1 MARRRRGLPI
11 NGVLL
16 LDKPQG
22 VSSNHA
28 LQRVRRLLQAQKA
41 GHTGTLDPM
50 ATGLLPVC
58 LGEATKFSAHLLEA
72 DKAYRTRVQLGA
84 VTDTGDA
91 EGKVIEHYRVPSL
104 SAEEIERAVARF
116 RGEIEQTPPMYS
128 ALKHQGRKLY
138 ELARE
143 GKTVERAVRR
153 VTVYDARLLAFTG
166 DVFELEVRVS
176 KGTYIRTLAEDIGR
190 ELGCG
195 AHITALRRLASG
207 PFDGAGMLELEALEA
222 LPDQAA
228 REATLLPVDVL
239 VAHLPRLDVDE
250 AARQRLVHGQAAS
263 FESTAVTL
271 GATVRLYC
279 EGTFIGLGVVKGAE
293 EVAPKRL
300 LNTAPPETQPGCG
313 SQGETSE
320 TANMRGL
327 THSYH

>member
-1 MARRRRGLPI
+1 MARRRRGLPV

-16 LDKPQG
+16 LDKPKG
-22 VSSNHA
+22 ASSNHA

-72 DKAYRTRVQLGA
+72 DKVYRTRVQLGA

-91 EGKVIEHYRVPSL
+91 EGEVIERCAVPSL
-104 SAEEIERAVARF
+104 TAADVERVLERF

-143 GKTVERAVRR
+143 GKSVERAVRR
-153 VTVYDARLLAFTG
+153 VTVYDARLLAFEG
-166 DVFELEVRVS
+166 DAFELEVRVS
-176 KGTYIRTLAEDIGR
+176 KGTYVRTLAEDIGR
-190 ELGCG
+190 ALGSG
-195 AHITALRRLASG
+195 AHITALRRLGTG
-207 PFDGAGMLELEALEA
+207 PFDSEGMLPIEALEA
-222 LPDQAA
+222 LAGQDE
-228 REATLLPVDVL
+228 REAALLPVDVL

-250 AARQRLVHGQAAS
+250 RARQRLVHGQAAS
-263 FESTAVTL
+263 VDVGGEQAGRLT
-271 GATVRLYC
+271 RLYC
-279 EGTFIGLGVVKGAE
+279 GETFIGLGVVTGPR

-300 LNTAPPETQPGCG
+300 LNTAAE
-313 SQGETSE
+313 
-320 TANMRGL
+320 
-327 THSYH
+327 

>member
-16 LDKPQG
+16 LDKPKG
-22 VSSNHA
+22 ASSNHA

-72 DKAYRTRVQLGA
+72 DKVYRTRVQLGA

-91 EGKVIEHYRVPSL
+91 EGEVVERCEVPSL
-104 SAEEIERAVARF
+104 TVAGIERVLERF
-116 RGEIEQTPPMYS
+116 RGEIEQVPPMYS

-143 GKTVERAVRR
+143 GKSVERAVRR
-153 VTVYDARLLAFTG
+153 VTVYDARLLAFEG
-166 DVFELEVRVS
+166 DAFELEVRVS

-190 ELGCG
+190 ALGCG
-195 AHITALRRLASG
+195 AHITALRRLATG
-207 PFDGAGMLELEALEA
+207 PFDSEGMLPLEALEA
-222 LPDQAA
+222 LSGQDE
-228 REATLLPVDVL
+228 REAALLPVDVL
-239 VAHLPRLDVDE
+239 VAHLPKLEVDE
-250 AARQRLVHGQAAS
+250 RARQRLMHGQAAS
-263 FESTAVTL
+263 VDAAGEKTGKLT
-271 GATVRLYC
+271 RLYC
-279 EGTFIGLGVVKGAE
+279 DETFLGLGVVTGPQ

-300 LNTAPPETQPGCG
+300 LNTAAE
-313 SQGETSE
+313 
-320 TANMRGL
+320 
-327 THSYH
+327 

>member
-1 MARRRRGLPI
+1 MARRRRGLPV

-16 LDKPQG
+16 LDKPKG
-22 VSSNHA
+22 ASSNHA

-72 DKAYRTRVQLGA
+72 DKVYRTRVQLGA

-91 EGKVIEHYRVPSL
+91 EGEVIERCAVPSL
-104 SAEEIERAVARF
+104 TAADVERVLERF

-143 GKTVERAVRR
+143 GKSVERAVRR
-153 VTVYDARLLAFTG
+153 VTVYDARLLAFEG
-166 DVFELEVRVS
+166 DAFELEVRVS
-176 KGTYIRTLAEDIGR
+176 KGTYVRTLAEDIGR
-190 ELGCG
+190 ALGSG
-195 AHITALRRLASG
+195 AHITALRRLGTG
-207 PFDGAGMLELEALEA
+207 PFDSEGMLPIEALEA
-222 LPDQAA
+222 LAGQDE
-228 REATLLPVDVL
+228 REAALLPVDVL

-250 AARQRLVHGQAAS
+250 RARQRLVHGQAAS
-263 FESTAVTL
+263 VDAGGEQAGKL
-271 GATVRLYC
+271 ARLYC
-279 EGTFIGLGVVKGAE
+279 GETFIGLGVVTGPQ

-300 LNTAPPETQPGCG
+300 LNTAAE
-313 SQGETSE
+313 
-320 TANMRGL
+320 
-327 THSYH
+327 

>member
-1 MARRRRGLPI
+1 MARRRRGLPVD
-11 NGVLL
+11 GALL

-22 VSSNHA
+22 LSSNQA
-28 LQRVRRLLQAQKA
+28 LQQVRRLLQAQKA

-58 LGEATKFSAHLLEA
+58 LGEATKFSAQLLEA
-72 DKAYRTRVQLGA
+72 DKTYRTRVQLGV

-91 EGKVIEHYRVPSL
+91 EGEVVERHPVAPLSVTEIEHVL
-104 SAEEIERAVARF
+104 ERF

-153 VTVYDARLLAFTG
+153 VTVYDARLLAVEGTA
-166 DVFELEVRVS
+166 FELEVRVS

-190 ELGCG
+190 ALGCG
-195 AHITALRRLASG
+195 AHITALRRLATG
-207 PFDGAGMLELEALEA
+207 PFGAEGMLTIDRLEA

-228 REATLLPVDVL
+228 REAALLPVDVL
-239 VAHLPRLDVDE
+239 VAHLPRLALDE
-250 AARQRLVHGQAAS
+250 AARQRIMQGQP
-263 FESTAVTL
+263 
-271 GATVRLYC
+271 VRLDVNDIAIGELARLYSA
-279 EGTFIGLGVVKGAE
+279 ETFIGLGVVSGPQ

-300 LNTAPPETQPGCG
+300 LSTA
-313 SQGETSE
+313 
-320 TANMRGL
+320 AA
-327 THSYH
+327 